1 LFDGVEKVRINSE
14 YPLWSNLNRLV
25 IFLIILVSLKIFTYF
40 IQEFLPVF
48 GEVIIRLFVAFLPFI
63 IALIIAFLLEPLVVQ
78 IINTFRLKRSY
89 AALLSLLLAIGVLGL
104 FAFVIIARLYT
115 ELSELAISL
124 PNYEHI
130 INFIN
135 SRINT
140 LENFL
145 ILNPQIQNTLF
156 SSTES
161 ILKSVQEWAKTGSI
175 FLLNFLSALPG
186 VFIVFLVSLV
196 ATLLMSVTFPNV
208 KLFINRLVPRR
219 WHEHSKIVSQDL
231 GAVLVGFL
239 RAEVILVSVTTITT
253 ILGLA
258 LLGNRYSVT
267 LGIIA
272 GLLDIIPILGTGVVF
287 VPWII
292 GLFIYGSASEGIK
305 LLVVWLVI
313 VALRQFLEP
322 KIMSKSIGLQ
332 PLPTLISMYVGL
344 QLLGAMGLVLGPTIL
359 IFYEALQKSG
369 FFARPK

>member
-1 LFDGVEKVRINSE
+1 MRINSE
-14 YPLWSNLNRLV
+14 FPFWTNLNRLAM
-25 IFLIILVSLKIFTYF
+25 FLIVLVSLKLFTYF

-48 GEVIIRLFVAFLPFI
+48 GEVVKDLFVAFLPFI

-78 IINTFRLKRSY
+78 FINIFRLKRSY
-89 AALLSLLLAIGVLGL
+89 AALLALLLAIGILGL
-104 FAFVIIARLYT
+104 FIFVIIARLYT
-115 ELSELAISL
+115 ELSELAVSL

-135 SRINT
+135 SRITT

-156 SSTES
+156 ASTES
-161 ILKSVQEWAKTGSI
+161 ILKSVQDWAKTGSL

-186 VFIVFLVSLV
+186 VFIVFVVSIV

-208 KLFINRLVPRR
+208 KRFVDRLVPQR
-219 WHEHSKIVSQDL
+219 WHEHSKAVSQDL

-258 LLGNRYSVT
+258 LIGNRYSVT
-267 LGIIA
+267 LGVIA

-292 GLFIYGSASEGIK
+292 GLFIYGSASEGVK
-305 LLVVWLVI
+305 LLVIWI
-313 VALRQFLEP
+313 IIITLRQLLEP
-322 KIMSKSIGLQ
+322 KIMSKNIGLQ
-332 PLPTLISMYVGL
+332 PLPTLISMYAGL
-344 QLLGAMGLVLGPTIL
+344 QLLGAIGLILGPTIL
-359 IFYEALQKSG
+359 IFYEALRKSG
-369 FFARPK
+369 VFTKV

>member
-1 LFDGVEKVRINSE
+1 LFDGVERVRINSE
-14 YPLWSNLNRLV
+14 YPFWTNLNRLTV
-25 IFLIILVSLKIFTYF
+25 FLIVLVSLKIFTYF
-40 IQEFLPVF
+40 VQEFLPVF
-48 GEVIIRLFVAFLPFI
+48 GEVVKRLFVAFLPFI

-104 FAFVIIARLYT
+104 FTFVIIARLYT

-156 SSTES
+156 ASTES
-161 ILKSVQEWAKTGSI
+161 ILKSVQDWAKTGSL

-186 VFIVFLVSLV
+186 VFIVFLVSIV

-208 KLFINRLVPRR
+208 KLLLNKLVPRR
-219 WHEHSKIVSQDL
+219 WHEQSRIVSQDL
-231 GAVLVGFL
+231 GTVLVGFL

-253 ILGLA
+253 IIGLT

-292 GLFIYGSASEGIK
+292 GLFIYGSASEGVK

-313 VALRQFLEP
+313 VTLRQVLEP
-322 KIMSKSIGLQ
+322 KIMSRNIGLQ

-344 QLLGAMGLVLGPTIL
+344 QLLGAIGLVLGPIIL
-359 IFYEALQKSG
+359 IFYEALRKSG
-369 FFARPK
+369 FFSK